1 MMFRNWILI
10 AIWFGFC
17 LGVALWAGKTYG
29 QTTDWNAS
37 PYNWNNSQLNYDNSP
52 LKWENSPLNWNN
64 SQYNYGATNRVYDN
78 EGQPRGYVTESPTGV
93 TNYFSSTNGKREAYR
108 PSEERK

>member
-1 MMFRNWILI
+1 MSARFYLAGACIGAAMGLAF
-10 AIWFGFC
+10 
-17 LGVALWAGKTYG
+17 WAGKTYG

-64 SQYNYGATNRVYDN
+64 SPLNYSSSNGVYDN
-78 EGQPRGYVTESPTGV
+78 SGQQRGYTTESPTGV
-93 TNYFSSTNGKREAYR
+93 RNFYDNDGQRQGYQ
-108 PSEERK
+108 PRKEQK